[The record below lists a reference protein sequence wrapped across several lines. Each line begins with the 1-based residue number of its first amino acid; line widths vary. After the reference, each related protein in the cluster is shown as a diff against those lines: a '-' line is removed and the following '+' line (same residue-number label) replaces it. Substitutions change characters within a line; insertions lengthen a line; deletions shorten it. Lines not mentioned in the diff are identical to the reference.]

1 MKQRTCELEFAGEA
15 DVQLL
20 LVRYVDPAL
29 PQALVTVRGKT
40 SGAFGDAGT
49 FQWTSAVRGL
59 CVLFIKA
66 KLAQLSQPEGGIGFI
81 FGDKRSLA
89 ASLDYA
95 ITKQPYWIR
104 DLFGTDASGNSMA
117 KRLISR
123 TNSHRKRPGPVVLSV
138 NARALPASNI
148 HIIWKRQR
156 IECVELLRDLLI
168 RLNATYGDN
177 DASHPNPTL
186 VEQIAA

>member
-20 LVRYVDPAL
+20 AVRYVDPAL
-29 PQALVTVRGKT
+29 PNGLVTVRGKT

-49 FQWTSAVRGL
+49 FQWTSAVRAL

-66 KLAQLSQPEGGIGFI
+66 KLAHLSQPEGGVGCIL
-81 FGDKRSLA
+81 GDKGSLA

-148 HIIWKRQR
+148 YIIWKRQR
-156 IECVELLRDLLI
+156 VESAELLHDLLKS
-168 RLNATYGDN
+168 LNSACEGNGT
-177 DASHPNPTL
+177 SHPNPTL